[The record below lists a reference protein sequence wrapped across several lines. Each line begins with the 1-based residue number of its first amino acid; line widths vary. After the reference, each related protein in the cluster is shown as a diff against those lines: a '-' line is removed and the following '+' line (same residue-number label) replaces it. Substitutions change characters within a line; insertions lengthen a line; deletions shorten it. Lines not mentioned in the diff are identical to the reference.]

1 MEKENEKAE
10 LKMEVIQSFFEN
22 EYSPKEFLDN
32 IHNVIVSL
40 VEYAGM
46 AGPGIEVKEV
56 AKHTDFLSVIYETVK
71 KASK

>member
-22 EYSPKEFLDN
+22 EFPPKEFLERLHD
-32 IHNVIVSL
+32 VIVSL

-46 AGPGIEVKEV
+46 AGPGIDVKEV
-56 AKHTDFLSVIYETVK
+56 ARHTDFLSVVYETVRV
-71 KASK
+71 ASK

>member
-10 LKMEVIQSFFEN
+10 LKMEVIQTFFEN
-22 EYSPKEFLDN
+22 EFLPKEFLEKLHD
-32 IHNVIVSL
+32 VIVSL

-71 KASK
+71 NASK